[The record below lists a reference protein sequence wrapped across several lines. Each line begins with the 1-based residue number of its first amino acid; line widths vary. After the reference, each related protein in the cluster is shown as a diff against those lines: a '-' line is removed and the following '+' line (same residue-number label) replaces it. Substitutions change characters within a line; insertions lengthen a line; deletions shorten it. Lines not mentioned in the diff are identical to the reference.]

1 MTQKTKNK
9 MNRYQLLKQNNEI
22 NYIYLKNGIISYQLI
37 RDMEIF
43 EKFNQL
49 ESTITKEMKYIL
61 LGEEF
66 ELSKHRIEQIIST
79 MSSKI
84 E

>member
-1 MTQKTKNK
+1 

-37 RDMEIF
+37 RDMEIY

-49 ESTITKEMKYIL
+49 ESITKEMKYIL

-66 ELSKHRIEQIIST
+66 ELSKYRIEQIIST
-79 MSSKI
+79 MNTQI
-84 E
+84 T